1 VIAVSQELGRLAQ
14 ELGARGLR
22 VIPNGVD
29 CELFKPGTRRPGE
42 GGWRL
47 LYVGRFDAA
56 KGLGVLLEA
65 MALLRQRRRDIS
77 LKLVGGS
84 SATGTEAPFRE
95 QVVRLG
101 LAECV
106 EFAAEVPWAE
116 VPRHMGEA
124 DVFVLPSFSEGL
136 PLVLVEA
143 LACGLPLVATRCGGP
158 EELVRPGLGQLV
170 GVREVEG
177 LARGIEA
184 VLDHYGDYDRQA
196 IRRRAEEEYDY
207 RRIAARLFAVYEEV
221 LSRPL

>member
-1 VIAVSQELGRLAQ
+1 VIAVSRELGQLA
-14 ELGARGLR
+14 EGLGARGLR

-29 CELFKPGTRRPGE
+29 CELFRPGNRRPGE

-65 MALLRQRRRDIS
+65 LALLRQRRGDIS

-84 SATGTEAPFRE
+84 AATGTAAPFRA
-95 QVVRLG
+95 QAARLG
-101 LAECV
+101 LEEGV
-106 EFAAEVPWAE
+106 EFAPEVPWQE
-116 VPRHMGEA
+116 VPRQMAGA
-124 DVFVLPSFSEGL
+124 DLFVLPSFSEGL

-158 EELVRPGLGQLV
+158 EEVVQEGVGKLVEV
-170 GVREVEG
+170 GDVAG
-177 LARGIEA
+177 LARGIEE
-184 VLDHYGDYDRQA
+184 VLDHYGAYDRQA

-221 LSRPL
+221 LKL